1 MSIDN
6 NLISL
11 FNQKKFKEFIFH
23 AEKNHLDHPDNVDL
37 IILISIS
44 YAQCDDFVKARS
56 FIHKGYMLDST
67 NEDILYNFAKISEEL
82 GNQKEAEDLY
92 DQLLKIN
99 PSRTDALNNLAR
111 LKLDQKAYDIAEG
124 LFKKC
129 LAISKNS
136 KLAHQGLAA
145 LYFNTNQ
152 KSKELEILKHSF
164 QNHGDD
170 RDVMLAYCSSL
181 IKNNQTDYARTL
193 IESSYKK
200 FKEDID
206 FMLLMASL
214 YSKMNMLQDMQK
226 SLEKALLLDTNNI
239 KATCMLGICYLRSFK
254 FDNAKEYIYKALKLD
269 DSPETITNAI
279 FYNSI
284 INNET
289 ETLRLIDLFIELH
302 PNNNHAKT
310 LKGFDY
316 LKKMEFESGWNY
328 YKYRDSKDMIVTH
341 VRNNSQIIEWDMSSD
356 VENLIIIADQGIGDE
371 IMFLRILELINCR
384 KYTLCI
390 DHRLVEIVKN
400 SFMDIKVVGKNDI
413 HRNINHLNSY
423 SHYILLPDLC
433 SKYIK
438 NKESLIKLKSCS
450 YLKVNG
456 RLKSTLKEKIID
468 KNKVN
473 IGLSWYTTNQ
483 NRFTANLNECEINML
498 SEISNHNLINLQ
510 YGNHQ
515 ETIDKNKIKYLK
527 EIDYRKDVNEIFR
540 IIDACDLVVTIDN
553 CIAHFSGSIGKKTF
567 LLLPINSDW
576 RWFDNSK
583 KTAWYHSI
591 TILKQDKN
599 FSYTSAIK
607 DIIAHT
613 KSLS

>member
-11 FNQKKFKEFIFH
+11 FNQKKFKEFIIH
-23 AEKNHLDHPDNVDL
+23 AEKNYLDHPDNIDL

-44 YAQCDDFVKARS
+44 YAECNDFAKARD
-56 FIHKGYMLDST
+56 FIHKGYMLDSA
-67 NEDILYNFAKISEEL
+67 NENVLYNFAKISEEL

-92 DQLLKIN
+92 DQLLEIN
-99 PSRTDALNNLAR
+99 PRRTDALNNLAR
-111 LKLDQKAYDIAEG
+111 LKLNQKAYDIAEG

-129 LAISKNS
+129 LDISKNS
-136 KLAHQGLAA
+136 KLAFQGLAA
-145 LYFNTNQ
+145 LYISTSQ
-152 KSKELEILKHSF
+152 KRKELEILKRSF
-164 QNHGDD
+164 ENHGND
-170 RDVMLAYCSSL
+170 RDIMLAYCSCL

-193 IESSYKK
+193 LESSFEK
-200 FKEDID
+200 FNEDID
-206 FMLLMASL
+206 FMILMASL
-214 YSKMNMLQDMQK
+214 YSKMNNLSDMQK
-226 SLEKALLLDTNNI
+226 SLERALLLDTDNI
-239 KATCMLGICYLRSFK
+239 KATCMLGICYMRSFN
-254 FDNAKEYIYKALKLD
+254 FDNAKEYIYKDLQLD

-284 INNET
+284 INDET
-289 ETLRLIDLFIELH
+289 ETLRLIDLFIKLH

-310 LKGFDY
+310 LKGFNY

-341 VRNNSQIIEWDMSSD
+341 VRNNNQIIEWDMNSD

-371 IMFLRILELINCR
+371 IMFLRILKLINCC

-390 DHRLVEIVKN
+390 DHRLAEIVKN
-400 SFMDIKVVGKNDI
+400 SFMDIKIVGKNEI
-413 HRNINHLNSY
+413 YENINNLNSY

-433 SKYIK
+433 SKYIR
-438 NKESLIKLKSCS
+438 NEDSLKKLQSS
-450 YLKVNG
+450 YLKVEG
-456 RLKSTLKEKIID
+456 KLKSTLKEKIID
-468 KNKVN
+468 ESKVN

-515 ETIDKNKIKYLK
+515 QTIKKNKIKYLK
-527 EIDYRKDVNEIFR
+527 EIDYTKDVNEIFR

-583 KTAWYHSI
+583 KTAWYNSI

-599 FSYTSAIK
+599 FSYASAIE